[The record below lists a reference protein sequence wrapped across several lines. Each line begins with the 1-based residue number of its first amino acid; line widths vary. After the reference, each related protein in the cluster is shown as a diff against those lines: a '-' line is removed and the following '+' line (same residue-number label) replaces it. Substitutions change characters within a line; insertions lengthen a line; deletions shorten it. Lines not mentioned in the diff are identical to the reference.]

1 MAPPDVK
8 PVVLYPYQQRWL
20 ADKSRFKAGMLSRQ
34 IGKTFTATLEIA
46 GDCAEAEA
54 AGRRARWVI
63 LSRGERQA
71 KEAVEEGLKLHLQAL
86 QTAFK
91 YTENDYSLGGSTVKA
106 MEVILPGGSRVTAL
120 PATPDTAR
128 GFSANVL
135 LDEFAFHAD
144 SRKIWAALFP
154 VISAGH
160 KLRVIST
167 PNGKGNKFHELMTD
181 NAPDNPWSRHVVDIH
196 QAVAEGLPRD
206 VDELRRG
213 LNDADAWAQEYELQW
228 LDEALAWLPYDLLA
242 SIEHEEAGDPEKYL
256 DGATYIGNDIAARQG
271 SVGRLGLG
279 AGGRRVVDARGA
291 GAAAGLVRRAGRHAG
306 GTRRALPA
314 AADRDGPDR
323 HGRGSDGGSE
333 AALRRVPRRGCAVH
347 RTGEAAHGD
356 AAQAAAPR
364 TAGCA
369 SRWTR
374 RSATDLHSLRRI
386 TTPAGNVR
394 FDVDGG
400 DGHADRAWAAALGVY
415 AADTP
420 LEVFDYRP
428 VRTRYRAAAAA
439 ERQPRSCHS
448 DGPRRRAPAGAC
460 DGRLREGGDL
470 MADSDETI
478 RLYGPDGRPVRK
490 RALTREAGQPTLT
503 GVRQVS
509 RHESMAIGLTPRRLA
524 AILRMAAE
532 GDYQHD
538 DYLTLAEEMEERDPH
553 YAAVLGVRKR
563 AVSGL
568 DPAVESA
575 IGR

>member
-256 DGATYIGNDIAARQG
+256 DGATYIGNDIAARKDLWVAWVWER
-271 SVGRLGLG
+271 VGDVLWTREV
-279 AGGRRVVDARGA
+279 RV
-291 GAAAGLVRRAGRHAG
+291 LRRASFAEQ
-306 GTRRALPA
+306 A
-314 AADRDGPDR
+314 ATLAELVERYRP
-323 HGRGSDGGSE
+323 
-333 AALRRVPRRGCAVH
+333 LRIAMDQTGM
-347 RTGEAAHGD
+347 GEAPTEEAKRRYGEYRVEGVLFTGPAKQHM
-356 AAQAAAPR
+356 ATLLKQQAEDRRLRIPVD
-364 TAGCA
+364 TAIRA
-369 SRWTR
+369 
-374 RSATDLHSLRRI
+374 DLHSLRRI

-420 LEVFDYRP
+420 VEVFDYRP
-428 VRTRYRAAAAA
+428 VRTRYEQR
-439 ERQPRSCHS
+439 
-448 DGPRRRAPAGAC
+448 PRRGSSGH
-460 DGRLREGGDL
+460 DEGRD
-470 MADSDETI
+470 A
-478 RLYGPDGRPVRK
+478 VR
-490 RALTREAGQPTLT
+490 
-503 GVRQVS
+503 RQV
-509 RHESMAIGLTPRRLA
+509 RTTGGFVR
-524 AILRMAAE
+524 
-532 GDYQHD
+532 G
-538 DYLTLAEEMEERDPH
+538 
-553 YAAVLGVRKR
+553 VL
-563 AVSGL
+563 
-568 DPAVESA
+568 
-575 IGR
+575 